1 MMFRRIVPLALLV
14 LLAGCGEQAGG
25 PVRIRISLILREG
38 SEWHKGAAR
47 WKELVEER
55 TGGRYR
61 VEVIPGARRS
71 NNNQS
76 TELQMVQ
83 RGQLEASLE
92 STILLATTDPRWM
105 VFSYPWLFPDHRVA
119 NAVCDGPV
127 GQDMLG
133 LLEERGLVGL
143 AYGVNGFR
151 QLTNNLRPIRRPE
164 DLRGL
169 KIRLPQGLP
178 PCLYEHF
185 GASVHHMNFGDLT
198 LALRTGEMHAQENPL
213 SVIYSTKLYEVQKH
227 LTLWDYVYDP
237 IVLCVNR
244 RFWESLPEAD
254 RAVLRECAREA
265 MAYERH
271 LVEEAD
277 RVLAA
282 RLAEKGMKVVRLSA
296 AERERF
302 RRAAAALRPRF
313 EDLVGKDL
321 VAKFLGAVADARAT
335 SGARS
340 VEKTPAPR

>member
-1 MMFRRIVPLALLV
+1 MLRGMVALALLV
-14 LLAGCGEQAGG
+14 LLGGCGEQSGG
-25 PVRIRISLILREG
+25 PARIRISLILGES
-38 SEWHKGAAR
+38 SEWYKGAAR
-47 WKELVEER
+47 WKDLVEER
-55 TGGRYR
+55 TAGRYR

-71 NNNQS
+71 NTNQS

-105 VFSYPWLFPDHRVA
+105 VFSYPWLFPSHRAA
-119 NAVCDGPV
+119 NAVCDGPL
-127 GQDMLG
+127 GQQMLG
-133 LLEERGLVGL
+133 LLGERGLVGL

-151 QLTNNLRPIRRPE
+151 QLTNNRRPIRRPE

-213 SVIYSTKLYEVQKH
+213 SVIYSTKLYEAQSH

-244 RFWESLPEAD
+244 RFWESLAEAD

-265 MAYERH
+265 MDYERR

-277 RVLAA
+277 EVLAA
-282 RLAEKGMKVVRLSA
+282 KLAEKGMKIARLTA
-296 AERERF
+296 AERESF
-302 RRAAAALRPRF
+302 RRAASALRSRF
-313 EDLVGKDL
+313 EELVGKDL
-321 VAKFLGAVADARAT
+321 VGRFLKAVASEEGKTRT
-335 SGARS
+335 RS
-340 VEKTPAPR
+340 IEKAPAPR

>member
-1 MMFRRIVPLALLV
+1 MSRLFVLLLPLALV
-14 LLAGCGEQAGG
+14 GCGERAGG
-25 PVRIRISLILREG
+25 PVRIRISLILGET
-38 SEWHKGAAR
+38 SEWYKGAAR
-47 WKELVEER
+47 WKELVEKR
-55 TGGRYR
+55 TAGRYR
-61 VEVIPGARRS
+61 VEVIPNARRS

-83 RGQLEASLE
+83 RGGLEASLE
-92 STILLATTDPRWM
+92 STILLSTTDPRWM
-105 VFSYPWLFPDHRVA
+105 VFSYPWLFPNHGVA
-119 NAVCDGPV
+119 KAVCDGPL
-127 GQDMLG
+127 GQEMLG

-151 QLTNNLRPIRRPE
+151 QLTNNRHPVRRPE

-213 SVIYSTKLYEVQKH
+213 SVIHSTKLYEVQNH

-244 RFWESLPEAD
+244 RFWEGLPEGD
-254 RAVLRECAREA
+254 RAVLRQCAREA
-265 MAYERH
+265 MDYERR

-277 RVLAA
+277 GVLAEK
-282 RLAEKGMKVVRLSA
+282 LAEKGMKVVRLTDT
-296 AERERF
+296 ERERF
-302 RRAAAALRPRF
+302 RHAAAALRPRF
-313 EDLVGKDL
+313 EELVGKDL
-321 VAKFLGAVADARAT
+321 VRRFLEAVAEADRETRTPA
-335 SGARS
+335 
-340 VEKTPAPR
+340 VEQTPAPR